1 MLGLSLGG
9 AMGGPGQNLLGPN
22 YKFRQESGP
31 AVPPPASL
39 TLLTTQGC
47 HMSYFTGAAK
57 V

>member
-1 MLGLSLGG
+1 
-9 AMGGPGQNLLGPN
+9 MGGPGQNLLGPN